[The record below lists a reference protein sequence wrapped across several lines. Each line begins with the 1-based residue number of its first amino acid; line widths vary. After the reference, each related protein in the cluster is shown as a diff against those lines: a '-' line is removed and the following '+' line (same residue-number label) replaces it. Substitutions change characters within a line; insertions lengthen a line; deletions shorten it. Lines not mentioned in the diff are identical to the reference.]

1 MGREGT
7 PRKDVRK
14 IPQPSSSQLHID
26 HLLTNLSV
34 AYTQRDDNFVADKA
48 FPIVP
53 VNHKSDDYLIYNKG
67 TFYRSGQMAP
77 RAPGQEPVEAGY
89 EVSTGNYQAVEWSLQ
104 KTIDDTERSNA
115 DNPVDLDFATL
126 EFLQTQAKINRDTL
140 WANSFFKT
148 GLWGTTDQTGVAA
161 TPSANQ
167 FIQFDQSGATP
178 IETIRGQAIVMESN
192 TGYRPNVVVF
202 GAKAYEAFLL
212 SSELSG
218 RVVYTQTA
226 AGFFSDPKTAIA
238 AVLGVDK
245 VLVARGVSNTAA
257 EGQAD
262 SIGYIADSR
271 SILLCYAAPAPALVT
286 PSAGYTF
293 AWTGLVPGAGNAS
306 GGVIMRGRR
315 ELAHSDVIQIRAA
328 YSQNVVASDLGVFF
342 TAAVSS
348 GYAG

>member
-1 MGREGT
+1 MY
-7 PRKDVRK
+7 
-14 IPQPSSSQLHID
+14 SQK
-26 HLLTNLSV
+26 
-34 AYTQRDDNFVADKA
+34 QDNFVADQV
-48 FPIVP
+48 FPLVP

-67 TFYRSGQMAP
+67 TFYRSGQMTA
-77 RAPGQEPVEAGY
+77 RAPGQEPPEAGY
-89 EVSTGNYQAVEWSLQ
+89 EVSIGNYSATEWSLQ
-104 KTIDDTERSNA
+104 TTIDDTERANA
-115 DNPVDLDFATL
+115 DNPVDLDMATVQ
-126 EFLQTQAKINRDTL
+126 FLQTQALINRDTL
-140 WANSFFKT
+140 WANAYFKT
-148 GLWGTTDQTGVAA
+148 SLWGNADQTGVASG
-161 TPSANQ
+161 PSSNQ

-212 SSELSG
+212 SSELEG

-226 AGFFSDPKTAIA
+226 AGFFSDPKAAIA
-238 AVLGVDK
+238 AVLGVEK

-262 SIGYIADSR
+262 SINYIADAR
-271 SILLCYAAPAPALVT
+271 SILLAYAAPAPSVKL

-293 AWTGLVPGAGNAS
+293 AWTGLIPGAGNAA

-315 ELAHSDVIQIRAA
+315 ELAHSDVLQIRGA
-328 YSQNVVASDLGVFF
+328 YSQNLVASDLGVFF